1 VTKKTPQDVQRFAAG
16 GHPVITGPDAL
27 PALQRLLAQERA
39 HGAAFVLGDEHTL
52 ALCHAELVAR
62 VPALADAQTL
72 QVRSGERTKQINTC
86 RFLWEH
92 LAELG
97 ADRQS
102 LLVCLGGGVI
112 TDIGGLVA
120 AAYMR
125 GIACVHVPT
134 TLMGMV
140 DAAIGGKTAVDLAG
154 VKNLVGLFAPPVATV
169 VHPPFLR
176 TLGKREL
183 LNGVAEMIKHG
194 LVRDAAHWH
203 AVRRAPL
210 HDLDALAPLIE
221 RSAAIKA
228 AVVEEDPREQGP
240 RKLLNFGHT
249 IGHALEAF
257 ALEDDRT
264 PLLHGEAVAIG
275 MVCEAWLSWRLGHLD
290 REKMDAIQEHLLGL
304 FPVHPLQAADHHRVL
319 ELMRLDKKNRDG
331 GYCFTLLGDIGRGII
346 DVPVTPAQVADALDH
361 YRLLV
366 RDAAK
371 RHHPEA

>member
-1 VTKKTPQDVQRFAAG
+1 MKKTPHGVDQFPAG
-16 GHPVITGPDAL
+16 GHPVIAGPGAL
-27 PALQRLLAQERA
+27 DTLQHLLEHEHAHRA
-39 HGAAFVLGDEHTL
+39 VFVLGDENTL
-52 ALCHAELVAR
+52 ELAWPELVTH
-62 VPALADAQTL
+62 VPALAAARTL
-72 QVRSGERTKQINTC
+72 QVRSGEGSKQLDTC
-86 RFLWEH
+86 RAVWEH
-92 LAELG
+92 LAEQG

-102 LLVCLGGGVI
+102 LLLCLGGGVV
-112 TDIGGLVA
+112 TDLGGFVA
-120 AAYMR
+120 GTYMR

-140 DAAIGGKTAVDLAG
+140 DAAIGAKCAIDLAG
-154 VKNLVGLFAPPVATV
+154 VKNLVGLFAPPIATV
-169 VHPPFLR
+169 VHPHFLR
-176 TLGKREL
+176 SLGKREL

-194 LVRDAAHWH
+194 LVRDAAHWK

-210 HDLDALAPLIE
+210 HDLEALAPLI
-221 RSAAIKA
+221 RASAAIKA
-228 AVVEEDPREQGP
+228 AVVEEDPREEGP

-249 IGHALEAF
+249 IGHGLEAF
-257 ALEDDRT
+257 ALEDDRV

-290 REKMDAIQEHLLGL
+290 REKMDAVQEHLLSL
-304 FPVHPLQAADHHRVL
+304 FPVYPLQATDHHRVL

-331 GYCFTLLGDIGRGII
+331 GFRFTLLGDIGHGIV
-346 DVPVTPAQVADALDH
+346 DVPVTAAQVTDALDH